1 MLSPLAH
8 LILCRAAFALGSS
21 SLPAHAALRKAR
33 RYAAEDSIEE
43 RMIELQEQERAL
55 MKAAFER
62 KRGEDV
68 RQMRINDVRLLMQ
81 L

>member
-1 MLSPLAH
+1 MHYSSTHCLPPPPPSP
-8 LILCRAAFALGSS
+8 C
-21 SLPAHAALRKAR
+21 

-43 RMIELQEQERAL
+43 RMIELQEQKRQL

-62 KRGEDV
+62 KRGEDM

>member
-1 MLSPLAH
+1 MSCGMPAVSRQATVSPAWP
-8 LILCRAAFALGSS
+8 C
-21 SLPAHAALRKAR
+21 
-33 RYAAEDSIEE
+33 RYACEDSIEE
-43 RMIELQEQERAL
+43 RMIELQEQKRQL

-62 KRGEDV
+62 KREEDV

>member
-1 MLSPLAH
+1 
-8 LILCRAAFALGSS
+8 
-21 SLPAHAALRKAR
+21 
-33 RYAAEDSIEE
+33 
-43 RMIELQEQERAL
+43 MIELQEQKRQL

-62 KRGEDV
+62 KREEDV

>member
-1 MLSPLAH
+1 MPTH
-8 LILCRAAFALGSS
+8 AL
-21 SLPAHAALRKAR
+21 PWR
-33 RYAAEDSIEE
+33 RYACEGSIEE
-43 RMIELQEQERAL
+43 RMIELQEQKRQL

-62 KRGEDV
+62 KREEDV